1 MKGST
6 LGPLTKWGVGP
17 YTDGLFTQSNFGII
31 TRLTLWLRPKCSH
44 FQSFIFQIDTHEK
57 LAEVMDS
64 WRSMTISGFNASLR
78 IFNDVRMISFAQRF
92 PDNESKP
99 LSESARKLLRDKM
112 KIGKWIGLGAVYPV
126 SPLHAEA
133 DREYIKTGIGHLVD
147 SLVFYDEATVA
158 PRYEKADTQERQYL
172 DFVFNKSLLRGNV
185 SRAGLNMVYWRKP
198 SGVRVGDLHEDGC
211 GVLWYC
217 PAIPFRGKDA
227 RTAVAICEK
236 ICLKYGFELNI
247 GFLFIS
253 QRALDITGAICYD
266 RNIKGEDRRAM
277 ACHNELMMLLNAEGY
292 SPYRLGIQSMNMM
305 KFKAK
310 AMLSFQERLKEAI
323 DPNGVLAPGHY
334 ELGKRK

>member
-1 MKGST
+1 
-6 LGPLTKWGVGP
+6 
-17 YTDGLFTQSNFGII
+17 
-31 TRLTLWLRPKCSH
+31 
-44 FQSFIFQIDTHEK
+44 
-57 LAEVMDS
+57 
-64 WRSMTISGFNASLR
+64 
-78 IFNDVRMISFAQRF
+78 
-92 PDNESKP
+92 
-99 LSESARKLLRDKM
+99 
-112 KIGKWIGLGAVYPV
+112 
-126 SPLHAEA
+126 
-133 DREYIKTGIGHLVD
+133 
-147 SLVFYDEATVA
+147 
-158 PRYEKADTQERQYL
+158 
-172 DFVFNKSLLRGNV
+172 
-185 SRAGLNMVYWRKP
+185 
-198 SGVRVGDLHEDGC
+198 VRVGDLHEDGC